1 MMLNI
6 TGGIGNVTVG
16 ESGLAG
22 EWIAKEFFGAKD
34 YALGKALWMHNSWSF
49 INDLG
54 KDKASTLASAIVK
67 EMNIVDFDQLAGIS
81 DSNHLDAG
89 TAFEKL
95 RNALYSPNA
104 IGEHFMQ
111 NAAMFTLMYSNRLV
125 PVVDAEN
132 RGKIKYRAMSRYEYI
147 ADCHEKALKR
157 IIEGTEFE
165 AKFNNY
171 VGTIKKML
179 INLKSLFLVVKILLL
194 NLLELFLIRCKKNLL
209 KQRKNLKRL

>member
-1 MMLNI
+1 
-6 TGGIGNVTVG
+6 
-16 ESGLAG
+16 
-22 EWIAKEFFGAKD
+22 
-34 YALGKALWMHNSWSF
+34 MHNSWSF